1 MAFLRDRSEYL
12 SQAMQTQFQL
22 RNTLGQL
29 EWQQTETRRE
39 VSSLVSRSETALA
52 ELAAALL
59 PDLAPATVDAA
70 VALTGYRTMAVR
82 NPAAELQQASA
93 KLRAQITERGH
104 VIEQELARIEA
115 EPMFQNRLLLRAPR
129 TGTLV
134 REIRELEEFRQPFA
148 ETLHKCDHPRMQ
160 RLLDVEYGLP
170 SYSVPFWRLSYY
182 SDWKAADEISA
193 QLGGN
198 KPFAEVR
205 SEYLSARDA
214 VSVYDTK
221 ISKLRT
227 EFAKGEE
234 VERDHSLFTAEKK
247 ALADGKHPLQE
258 QLAKMP
264 EQFLKDARIQLERHL
279 ADLDLVMIGDRLQ
292 QMPQLELLA
301 KRYYGLR
308 KQTEYLRQTS
318 AQLIDGPKS
327 ALEQTMSKLQ
337 SDINK
342 YQRPKYAGK
351 RFDLAPFDKMKER
364 ERRCLDMMQRKQQAQ
379 AAIVSFHAYEHGRL
393 DEDFLWWDLITDGQ
407 VKANYIDEVAR
418 FKAMHPTYKYR
429 RPKPKL
435 GDETSGEV
443 EFIDDDGNAAVAVID
458 TIDSFH
464 QHHHTDF
471 S

>member
-12 SQAMQTQFQL
+12 SQAAQTQYQL
-22 RNTLGQL
+22 RNTLSQL

-52 ELAAALL
+52 ELAAAVL
-59 PDLAPATVDAA
+59 PDLDQGTVDTAI
-70 VALTGYRTMAVR
+70 ALTGYRAMAVR
-82 NPAAELQQASA
+82 NPVTELQQAQA
-93 KLRAQITERGH
+93 KLRTQITERGR
-104 VIEQELARIEA
+104 VVAQDLARLEA
-115 EPMFQNRLLLRAPR
+115 EPMYQNRLLLRAPR

-148 ETLHKCDHPRMQ
+148 ETMHKCEHPRLQ
-160 RLLDVEYGLP
+160 RLIDVEYGLP

-182 SDWKAADEISA
+182 SDWKAADEIAA
-193 QLGGN
+193 QLGGQ
-198 KPFAEVR
+198 KTFADVR
-205 SEYLSARDA
+205 SEYLSARSA
-214 VSVYDTK
+214 VDVYDTK
-221 ISKLRT
+221 INKLRT

-234 VERDHSLFTAEKK
+234 IERDHGQLTAERQ
-247 ALADGKHPLQE
+247 ALAEGKHPLQE
-258 QLAKMP
+258 QLGKMP

-292 QMPQLELLA
+292 QMPHLELLA

-327 ALEQTMSKLQ
+327 ALEQTLSKLQ

-351 RFDLAPFDKMKER
+351 RFDLAPFDKMRER
-364 ERRCLDMMQRKQQAQ
+364 ERRCLDMMKRKQQAQ
-379 AAIVSFHAYEHGRL
+379 VAIVSFHSYEHGRL
-393 DEDFLWWDLITDGQ
+393 DEDYLWWDLITDGK
-407 VKANYIDEVAR
+407 VKANYIDEVAH

-429 RPKPKL
+429 RPKPK
-435 GDETSGEV
+435 TSEELSDDV
-443 EFIDDDGNAAVAVID
+443 EFIDDDGDAAVAVID

-464 QHHHTDF
+464 QRHQTDF